1 MPSSPSPRLGAA
13 TMVVLGAAC
22 LISLLSFGSRS
33 AFGLFTDP
41 VSRELL
47 VSRETYAIAIALQ
60 NLAWGVAQPLAG
72 IVADRWGSRR
82 VLLIGAA
89 MYTAGVAGMACAS
102 SPLLLHLT
110 AGLLVGLGMGGA
122 SYITVLAALGRVISE
137 QHRSWALGLAT
148 AAGSLGQFVVVP
160 SIQAIIGT
168 MGWKAGA
175 VALAVTTA
183 LILPAA
189 LFIRGDQRAALPPAA
204 GAEAV
209 LWPVLRTAARHPSYV
224 LLVLGFFVCGFQLAF
239 ITTHFPPYLVD
250 QGLGAQAASWA
261 IAMVGL
267 FNVAG
272 AYMAGVWGG
281 RYSKKNLLAAV
292 YFGRAVVT
300 TLFLLV
306 PVSTISVLLFGAA
319 MGLLWLSTAPL
330 TSGLV
335 ATFFGTR
342 HMATLF
348 GLVFF
353 SHQVGSFLGVWLGG
367 ALYEHTGSYAVVWWM
382 CVVLALLAGLVNLPI
397 RERASAAFMR
407 LSPA

>member
-1 MPSSPSPRLGAA
+1 
-13 TMVVLGAAC
+13 
-22 LISLLSFGSRS
+22 
-33 AFGLFTDP
+33 
-41 VSRELL
+41 
-47 VSRETYAIAIALQ
+47 
-60 NLAWGVAQPLAG
+60 
-72 IVADRWGSRR
+72 
-82 VLLIGAA
+82 
-89 MYTAGVAGMACAS
+89 
-102 SPLLLHLT
+102 
-110 AGLLVGLGMGGA
+110 MGGA
-122 SYITVLAALGRVISE
+122 SYITVLAALGRLVPE
-137 QHRSWALGLAT
+137 QQRSWALGLAT

-160 SIQAIIGT
+160 SIQAIIGSF
-168 MGWKAGA
+168 GWKAGA
-175 VALAVTTA
+175 GALAVTAA

-189 LFIRGDQRAALPPAA
+189 LFIRGDRRPALPAAA
-204 GAEAV
+204 GPEAGLWQV
-209 LWPVLRTAARHPSYV
+209 LGSASRHPSYV

-250 QGLGAQAASWA
+250 QGLGAQVASWA

-272 AYMAGVWGG
+272 AYLAGVWGG
-281 RYSKKNLLAAV
+281 RHSKKNLLAAV
-292 YFGRAVVT
+292 YFGRAAVT
-300 TLFLLV
+300 ALFLV
-306 PVSTISVLLFGAA
+306 APVSTPSVLLFGAA

-382 CVVLALLAGLVNLPI
+382 CVALAVLAGLVNLPI
-397 RERASAAFMR
+397 RERPAPAFGR